1 MGIQEVSSLLVV
13 TRRVLLIATI
23 SFIGSLRIVA
33 QHIRVSVVVAFKAFF
48 VFIGDVVM

>member
-1 MGIQEVSSLLVV
+1 MLVV

-23 SFIGSLRIVA
+23 SFIGSLRIAA
-33 QHIRVSVVVAFKAFF
+33 QHIRVSVVAFKAFF